1 MHRRARLSAPLQRA
15 AGNLPAI
22 PYFSSCPLG
31 QANGQDDLTI
41 RLLLLRLCLDA
52 RAADEL
58 EAVVHAVQEQPHIS
72 HDELADAALR
82 RLLRVLFRKIGV
94 DIRLRLS

>member
-41 RLLLLRLCLDA
+41 RLLLLRLRLDA

-58 EAVVHAVQEQPHIS
+58 EAVIHAVQEQPHS
-72 HDELADAALR
+72 ESWFSRSRASTCGLWRSSRSLFATAL
-82 RLLRVLFRKIGV
+82 
-94 DIRLRLS
+94 

>member
-1 MHRRARLSAPLQRA
+1 MRR
-15 AGNLPAI
+15 
-22 PYFSSCPLG
+22 FSSCPLG

-41 RLLLLRLCLDA
+41 RLLLLRLRLDA

-58 EAVVHAVQEQPHIS
+58 EAVVHAVQEQPHIP

-82 RLLRVLFRKIGV
+82 RLLRVLFREIGNRSV
-94 DIRLRLS
+94 